1 MSEGEGAPAVG
12 AFGAGRQAGCAWGG
26 AGHVEAAPAA
36 AAEPAAR
43 GGEFP
48 IEAEEPLAGERAR
61 EPDEEG
67 EYEQRAHRE
76 RDAGRQAEGVAV
88 VGEPHARDH
97 HGAGREG
104 SGQQG
109 MREERG
115 KDAPGGAGEGARIGA
130 VTHDAERRA
139 GVVGEDVAA

>member
-1 MSEGEGAPAVG
+1 MSEGYGAPTVG
-12 AFGAGRQAGCAWGG
+12 ALGAWGEAGGVGRG
-26 AGHVEAAPAA
+26 AGHVETAPAA
-36 AAEPAAR
+36 AAVTAAC

-61 EPDEEG
+61 EPDDEG
-67 EYEQRAHRE
+67 EDEERADDENNADRGA
-76 RDAGRQAEGVAV
+76 DGVAV
-88 VGEPHARDH
+88 VGEPHAGDH

-104 SGQQG
+104 GGQQG

-115 KDAPGGAGEGARIGA
+115 EDAPGGTGEGAGIGA
-130 VTHDAERRA
+130 VTHDAEGRA